1 MPHLTPELICLG
13 IVAVLFAA
21 CVSWDNRHHNHVWT
35 KEDE

>member
-21 CVSWDNRHHNHVWT
+21 CVAYDNRGQHHLW
-35 KEDE
+35 KEED